1 MRFFIE
7 KGVFLVRKQNFYKTT
22 IRLDKSTY
30 NKLSQIAENRKE
42 PLVNIIR
49 EMINKGLATE
59 WVDENVDLISQ
70 VVRKQV
76 DVSMKTHVERLAS
89 LSSKSGHMAATAA
102 FLNVQ
107 ALMDLVPKEN
117 RKNVREMYENA
128 RKMAAE
134 YMRKKTKDWEGLE
147 DE

>member
-1 MRFFIE
+1 MKFQQIHLRLDKETYE
-7 KGVFLVRKQNFYKTT
+7 KIKIISKENKESVSEVVRQLINEGLAVKVTEENTDIIAATVRKQLEVVLN
-22 IRLDKSTY
+22 
-30 NKLSQIAENRKE
+30 
-42 PLVNIIR
+42 PH
-49 EMINKGLATE
+49 IN
-59 WVDENVDLISQ
+59 
-70 VVRKQV
+70 
-76 DVSMKTHVERLAS
+76 RLAS

-128 RKMAAE
+128 RKKSAE
-134 YMRKKTKDWEGLE
+134 YMRKKTKDWEGFE